1 VGDERDSGP
10 GNLGLP
16 RKCTT
21 RLRAEL
27 VRRGLEHVDIEVD
40 DGGGPDNIRVLA
52 DAGITIAVAGT
63 SVVDPRAPVAANV
76 RLLRAAGGLRE
87 ST

>member
-1 VGDERDSGP
+1 VRSPVPGFLDEM
-10 GNLGLP
+10 
-16 RKCTT
+16 T

-27 VRRGLEHVDIEVD
+27 VRRALSTSTFEVD

-52 DAGITIAVAGT
+52 DADMTIAVAGK